1 MLIDNILLAKIDIIK
16 MKAQINTDD
25 LSVGKKLI
33 LDFCQTYNVISA
45 CICELFITI
54 KNGSQPQVKEISIHG
69 LFMV

>member
-1 MLIDNILLAKIDIIK
+1 MLIDNIVLAKIDIIK
-16 MKAQINTDD
+16 MKPQVNTGD
-25 LSVGKKLI
+25 LSVVKKLI
-33 LDFCQTYNVISA
+33 LDFRQTYNVIPA